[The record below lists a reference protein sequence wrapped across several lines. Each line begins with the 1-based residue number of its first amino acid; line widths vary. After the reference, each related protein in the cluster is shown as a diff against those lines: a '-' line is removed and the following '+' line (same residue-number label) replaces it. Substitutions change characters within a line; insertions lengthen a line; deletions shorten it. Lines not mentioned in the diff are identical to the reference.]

1 MEGIWS
7 FTYITWEILALMKK
21 GLFSMLQNS
30 AVVWRICK
38 GRELFTGEYHLQLL
52 VFFPV
57 SSALN
62 IMFPTKTSLYFNFV
76 GKKKK
81 LFSYPFHG
89 TFLGIYLLCLLA
101 VDLGLDAW
109 YILKQYKVDSRFVC
123 KMKLNYDLQSKL
135 IYNFNA

>member
-1 MEGIWS
+1 
-7 FTYITWEILALMKK
+7 
-21 GLFSMLQNS
+21 MLQNS

-76 GKKKK
+76 GKKK

-101 VDLGLDAW
+101 VDLGLDA
-109 YILKQYKVDSRFVC
+109 
-123 KMKLNYDLQSKL
+123 
-135 IYNFNA
+135 